1 MAVTQILVEE
11 YQVRLGHALGA
22 TFGNNTIRA
31 RGIISCFG
39 GDHWF
44 IV

>member
-1 MAVTQILVEE
+1 MAVTQFLVEE
-11 YQVRLGHALGA
+11 YQVRLGHALDA